1 LDELTHWCLL
11 EIVILSEA
19 KDLLLVD
26 RQQRAHRISL
36 TPITIRIRARLR
48 ACLSFDD
55 TLKKIPPIPTALGNG
70 LHPFK

>member
-1 LDELTHWCLL
+1 MLLSISEMFFWITRKCLDELTHWCLL

-26 RQQRAHRISL
+26 RQQRAHRIFL
-36 TPITIRIRARLR
+36 TPITIRIRARLW
-48 ACLSFDD
+48 
-55 TLKKIPPIPTALGNG
+55 ALANG